1 MPKVEI
7 YSSPLCGYCYMAKK
21 LLKQKNVDFDEI
33 NVLGNAG
40 NRTEMTRRSRHTSV
54 PQIFIND
61 EHIGGFDDIYALDKS
76 GRLDPLL
83 SGISQRTDN
92 SG

>member
-7 YSSPLCGYCYMAKK
+7 YSSPLCGYCHMAKK
-21 LLKQKNVDFDEI
+21 MLKQKNVEYDEI
-33 NVLGNAG
+33 NVFG
-40 NRTEMTRRSRHTSV
+40 NRGNRKEMTRRSQRHTV

-76 GRLDPLL
+76 GKLDLL
-83 SGISQRTDN
+83 LTEIPG
-92 SG
+92 